1 MDEPITDGLPL
12 RLQDEALELMGRAGG
27 SHIWPMQGG
36 SMVPTLKDGQ
46 RVAISLS
53 TGEIARGD
61 LLLFRQV
68 DYLVVHRFLGNTTG
82 PDGEPRLRTRGDG
95 RIALDPPLDPALV
108 RGVVVAIEDD
118 CCWWDL
124 RGGGAKLY
132 AIGVFLH
139 DLSWAVA
146 GMVARKLEG
155 MLRRMGVALPLV
167 ALAERVDRALLSLA
181 HRLLFKPLHAR
192 YTLPLR

>member
-1 MDEPITDGLPL
+1 MDEPITDGLPV
-12 RLQDEALELMGRAGG
+12 RLQDEALDLLGQGG
-27 SHIWPMQGG
+27 DSHICPMQGW

-46 RVAISLS
+46 RVAVSLS
-53 TGEIARGD
+53 TDELTRGD

-82 PDGEPRLRTRGDG
+82 PNGEPCLRTRGDG
-95 RIALDPPLDPALV
+95 RIALDPPLDPAKV

-118 CCWWDL
+118 GYWWDL

-139 DLSWAVA
+139 DFFWAVA
-146 GMVARKLEG
+146 GMNARKLEG
-155 MLRRMGVALPLV
+155 TLRKIGIALSAV
-167 ALAERVDRALLSLA
+167 DLAERVDRALLGFV

>member
-1 MDEPITDGLPL
+1 MDEPITSGIPVHL
-12 RLQDEALELMGRAGG
+12 RDEALDLMGRSGG
-27 SHIWPMQGG
+27 NHVLPMQGA
-36 SMVPTLKDGQ
+36 SMLPTVKDGQ

-53 TGEIARGD
+53 TDELARGD

-68 DYLVVHRFLGNTTG
+68 DYLVVHRLLGNTTG

-95 RIALDPPLDPALV
+95 KTALDPPLDPALV

-118 CCWWDL
+118 GCWWDL

-139 DLSWAVA
+139 DFFWAAA
-146 GMVARKLEG
+146 GMVARELEG
-155 MLRRMGVALPLV
+155 LMKKVGVAVPAFSLT
-167 ALAERVDRALLSLA
+167 ERVDRSLLGLA